1 MRFSVFAR
9 RFLFPAPFVSLWYF
23 FKFGCR
29 INFRSEVE
37 FSPNLK
43 IGRKTNI
50 GAFAKIKADQ
60 GPLVIGER
68 VDIAAG
74 CQILPGEA
82 GVTIGDDCLIG
93 SHAVIIGVNYAYDRL
108 DVPIRMQKGQS
119 KGVVIGNNVWI
130 GAGACIL
137 DGATIGNGAII
148 TPNSVVSGN
157 VSDNAIVQGNPSKVI
172 FVRR

>member
-1 MRFSVFAR
+1 MTFSVFAR
-9 RFLFPAPFVSLWYF
+9 RFLLPAPFVSLWYF

-50 GAFAKIKADQ
+50 GAFTKIKADQ

-137 DGATIGNGAII
+137 DGATIGSGVIV
-148 TPNSVVSGN
+148 TPNSVVSAK
-157 VSDNAIVQGNPSKVI
+157 VADNAIVQGNPSKVI